1 VKSRA
6 IQSPRTTQAKVG
18 QASRLPRERFS
29 ASETPAPSYDP
40 LDPLHT
46 PLPSSFYGSTAD
58 VVAPE
63 LLGHLLIRNTP
74 QGPCAG
80 LIVETEAY
88 LADDPACHAFGGR
101 TERNRAMF
109 GPPGRAYVYLIYG
122 MHYCVN
128 AVCRPRGVGEAVLI
142 RALEP
147 TLGLELMRARRP
159 VKRSHDLTNGPAKL
173 CAALGIE
180 RDLDETDLCDA
191 ASELFIARNPDA
203 DCTQQKL
210 GPIARGPR
218 IGITK
223 AAAMPLRFFLKRS
236 GFVSRR

>member
-1 VKSRA
+1 MSAPPTTKRTC
-6 IQSPRTTQAKVG
+6 SP
-18 QASRLPRERFS
+18 S
-29 ASETPAPSYDP
+29 
-40 LDPLHT
+40 
-46 PLPSSFYGSTAD
+46 PLPLSFYDRPAN
-58 VVAPE
+58 VVAPA
-63 LLGHLLIRNTP
+63 LLGHVLIRNTP
-74 QGPCAG
+74 QGLCGG

-88 LADDPACHAFGGR
+88 LTDDPACHAFGGQS
-101 TERNRAMF
+101 ERNRAMF

-147 TLGLELMRARRP
+147 TLGLELMQRRRS
-159 VKRSHDLTNGPAKL
+159 VNRSHDLTNGPAKL

-180 RDLDETDLCDA
+180 RDLDESDLCDP
-191 ASELFIARNPDA
+191 ASALFIARNPDA
-203 DCTQQKL
+203 ESARQKL
-210 GPIARGPR
+210 GPVARGPR

-223 AAAMPLRFFLKRS
+223 AAALPLRFFLKRS

>member
-1 VKSRA
+1 MGFDAYSKTEIDPTGPS
-6 IQSPRTTQAKVG
+6 SAKP
-18 QASRLPRERFS
+18 ARLPVPLPTSF
-29 ASETPAPSYDP
+29 YDP
-40 LDPLHT
+40 H
-46 PLPSSFYGSTAD
+46 AD
-58 VVAPE
+58 VVAPA
-63 LLGHLLIRNTP
+63 LLGHVLIRNTP

-88 LADDPACHAFGGR
+88 LTGDPACHAFGGQ
-101 TERNRAMF
+101 TQRNRVMF

-159 VKRSHDLTNGPAKL
+159 VHRSHGLTNGPAKL

-180 RDLDETDLCDA
+180 RDLDGTDLCDA
-191 ASELFIARNPDA
+191 ASALFIARNPHVDA
-203 DCTQQKL
+203 ARKEL
-210 GPIARGPR
+210 GPVGRGSR

-223 AAAMPLRFFLKRS
+223 AAALPLRFFLKRS
-236 GFVSRR
+236 AFVSRR

>member
-1 VKSRA
+1 MTA
-6 IQSPRTTQAKVG
+6 HSPAKP
-18 QASRLPRERFS
+18 ARLP
-29 ASETPAPSYDP
+29 A
-40 LDPLHT
+40 
-46 PLPSSFYGSTAD
+46 PLPRSFYVPRAD
-58 VVAPE
+58 VVAPA
-63 LLGHLLIRNTP
+63 LLGHMLIRNTP
-74 QGPCAG
+74 QGPCGG

-101 TERNRAMF
+101 TKRNRAMF

-147 TLGLELMRARRP
+147 ALGLELMLARRS

-173 CAALGIE
+173 CAALGIG
-180 RDLDETDLCDA
+180 RDLDETDLCDP
-191 ASELFIARNPDA
+191 ASVLFIARNPRA
-203 DCTQQKL
+203 DSARVGL

-223 AAAMPLRFFLKRS
+223 AAAVPLRFYLQRS
-236 GFVSRR
+236 AFVSRR